1 MKEQLLLLVELQ
13 RIDLEQRSIENKRD
27 LLPQELEDLN
37 TELHQHEGSVDEAK
51 GTLEE
56 LVQRH
61 NEREKDLVRGIES
74 LKKTKSRLFEVKTNK
89 EYQALLTELDVIN
102 EKNDLIESEII
113 VILDSLDQAR
123 EALSTKEEEFAII
136 RSDLESKIES
146 VRDEMNS
153 IDSLLTSVTERQRNI
168 KEKIDTGFL
177 KRYDLIKQKRNGK
190 AVVPVWKE
198 VCGGCHVNI
207 PPQMY
212 NQLQR
217 SEELMLCPNCN
228 RIMYW
233 ENRENGES

>member
-1 MKEQLLLLVELQ
+1 MLVELQ
-13 RIDLEQRSIENKRD
+13 RIDFEQKDIENMKD
-27 LLPQELEDLN
+27 LLPRELERLSA
-37 TELHQHEGSVDEAK
+37 ELQEREETVDEAEK
-51 GTLEE
+51 TLGE

-61 NEREKDLVRGIES
+61 NEREKELARGIEN

-102 EKNDLIESEII
+102 EKNDVIESEII
-113 VILDSLDQAR
+113 VILDSIDQAR
-123 EALSTKEEEFAII
+123 EDLKKKEDEIALV
-136 RSDLESKIES
+136 RSDLEGKIKKIQ
-146 VRDEMNS
+146 DEMNS
-153 IDSLLTSVTERQRNI
+153 IDSLLSSVMERQSSL
-168 KEKIDTGFL
+168 KMKIETEFL

-190 AVVPVWKE
+190 AVVPVWRE
-198 VCGGCHVNI
+198 VCGGCHMNI

-233 ENRENGES
+233 DDRGNNGES

>member
-89 EYQALLTELDVIN
+89 EYQALLTELDIIN